1 MLRND
6 DDTPADL
13 RRIHILLHKR
23 DREDLN
29 FIRYRFGLDQS
40 VSSAIRACI
49 RAIAIQIKAKEEQG
63 AEE

>member
-1 MLRND
+1 MIRND

-13 RRIHILLHKR
+13 RRIHILLHKQ

-49 RAIAIQIKAKEEQG
+49 RAIAIQIKAKDEQDAG
-63 AEE
+63 E